1 MMDSRVISHWR
12 VTLWVLIAVLLLA
25 PLVAMQFT
33 QEVRWT
39 GSDFAVAA
47 ALLIGAAVSYEL
59 AARIIRDRRGRVL
72 LGGGLLL
79 IVALM
84 WAHGAVG
91 IF

>member
-1 MMDSRVISHWR
+1 MMDSRVRLNWR
-12 VTLWVLIAVLLLA
+12 VMLWGLIAVILLT

-39 GSDFAVAA
+39 GFDFAVAA
-47 ALLIGAAVSYEL
+47 VLLIGATVTYEL
-59 AARIIRDRRGRVL
+59 AARFILDRRGRVL

-79 IVALM
+79 LVALI
-84 WAHGAVG
+84 WTQGAVG